1 MIARPTVA
9 IALLAALVLAAC
21 GESKEDKA
29 REQVCDARADID
41 RQVQGLRQ
49 LTPSTV
55 TADAVR
61 QSVEAI
67 RGDLGKIRDAQ
78 GDLSEE
84 RRQEVQDA
92 NDAFAAEVSGV
103 ASTVLRSTSV
113 EEARSQLRAAAD
125 QLAES
130 YRTTLAQV
138 DCG

>member
-9 IALLAALVLAAC
+9 IALLTALVLAAC

>member
-9 IALLAALVLAAC
+9 IALLAALALAAC